1 MLNSQLFEITE
12 QIINQ
17 PDYSVSYEDACIIAE
32 TDPVQ
37 NNDIFICIDKIRRHF
52 KKDRVFLCSIING
65 KSGKCSQDCSFCAQS
80 SFHNTKIDTY
90 PLMSVEE
97 ITRKAF
103 LMEKNGATHYSIVT
117 SGLSL
122 DDEEIDRVCRAV
134 EIIKKK
140 NSLVICG
147 SLGILSENKAKKL
160 IASGMTRYHHN
171 LETARSHFD
180 KICTTHTYD
189 EDIETINT
197 AIANGFRV
205 CSGGIFGLGESW
217 EQRVELAF
225 TLRELQVD
233 TIPVNF
239 LNPVAGTR
247 MENMPVM
254 TPMDALKCIALL
266 RIINPEKS
274 ITICGG
280 RELTLKDFQSW
291 LFSAG
296 ANGLMIG
303 NYLTTSGRNMEM
315 DIEMIQDAGLV
326 RKQDYQK

>member
-1 MLNSQLFEITE
+1 MFNSKLFEITE
-12 QIINQ
+12 KLINQ
-17 PDYSVSYEDACIIAE
+17 TGYAVSYNDACEIAE
-32 TDPVQ
+32 MDSEH
-37 NNDIFICIDKIRRHF
+37 NSDLFICADKIRKHF

-80 SFHNTKIDTY
+80 SFHDTQIETY

-97 ITRKAF
+97 LTQKAF
-103 LMEKNGATHYSIVT
+103 LMEQSGATHFSIVT
-117 SGLSL
+117 SGHSLS
-122 DDEEIDRVCRAV
+122 DEEISTICEAV
-134 EIIKKK
+134 KIIKKK
-140 NSLVICG
+140 TKLTVCG
-147 SLGILSENKAKKL
+147 SLGMLSASKAKKL

-197 AIANGFRV
+197 AVANGFKV

-217 EQRVELAF
+217 KQRVELAF
-225 TLRELQVD
+225 TIKKLQVD

-239 LNPVAGTR
+239 LNPSKGTR
-247 MENMPVM
+247 LENMPLM
-254 TPMDALKCIALL
+254 TTMDALKCIALF

-280 RELTLKDFQSW
+280 REVTLKDFQSW
-291 LFSAG
+291 IFKAG

-303 NYLTTSGRNMEM
+303 NYLTTSGRNMDM
-315 DIEMIQDAGLV
+315 DIEMTKDAGFV
-326 RKQDYQK
+326 WG